1 MTKQQIIDRLAER
14 KGISKQMAKR
24 TVNVVFE
31 GMTEELARGGR
42 VEIRGFG
49 SFQVRSSDSYTSRNS
64 CNR

>member
-31 GMTEELARGGR
+31 GMTEELARGGS